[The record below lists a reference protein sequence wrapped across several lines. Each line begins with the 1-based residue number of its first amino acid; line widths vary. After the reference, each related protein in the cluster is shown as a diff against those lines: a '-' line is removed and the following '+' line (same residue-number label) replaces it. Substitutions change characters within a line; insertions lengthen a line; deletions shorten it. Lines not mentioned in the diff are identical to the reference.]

1 MTSPDSGAL
10 SPPGPHVERPLQPQ
24 PPQLLLLSLA
34 PGFLRHQHKQV
45 FSEDFLF
52 MNNIKVYHKI
62 FCKRGNKFI
71 FLNFIE

>member
-45 FSEDFLF
+45 VNEDL
-52 MNNIKVYHKI
+52 YS
-62 FCKRGNKFI
+62 
-71 FLNFIE
+71 